1 MSISLKLSELDTPSL
16 LIDKAKLFESID
28 YCQRRAHELGVN
40 WRPHVKTHKCAPIA
54 AMQVQ
59 GMFGGITVSTVKEA
73 EYMFDEEGIT
83 DIIYAVG
90 IAPQKLP
97 RIALLNSRGA
107 DVKIILDNL
116 ASAMAVSE
124 FCRAHNTRIGVLLE
138 IDCDGHRSGLKPDD
152 PALMTVAK
160 ALTDGA
166 VFKGVLTHAGDSYLS
181 RNREELEACAAN
193 EVHQIMKAA
202 NVLKDAGYPCEIV
215 SVGSTPTFTAVK
227 DTEGVTEYRSGVGV
241 FHDLVMAGLNVCKV
255 EEIALSV
262 LVTVIGHQP
271 QKGWIITDGEHT
283 RYIMSQIAEDFREM
297 KCNREDNFCC
307 GGGGGFN
314 GIGKFRPQRDKGLY
328 MKLQIRETGA
338 KMVISPC
345 HNCWDA
351 IRDMMEVYHVH
362 DIKWSFLKPIII
374 DMMIVPDHLKPQ
386 DDE

>member
-16 LIDKAKLFESID
+16 LIDKAKLFENID

-83 DIIYAVG
+83 DMIYAVG

-124 FCRAHNTRIGVLLE
+124 FCRAHNTKIGVLLE

-152 PALMTVAK
+152 PALVTVAK

-193 EVHQIMKAA
+193 EVHQIMKAS

-227 DTEGVTEYRSGVGV
+227 DTDGVTEYRSGVGV
-241 FHDLVMAGLNVCKV
+241 FHDLVMAGLNVCKI

-271 QKGWIITDGEHT
+271 QKGWIITDGGWMAMSRDRGTAAQAVDWGYGLVCDEAGKPIENLWMKSANQEHGIVCS
-283 RYIMSQIAEDFREM
+283 RDGSAIDPRSVSGGHAPENSSQRCLSDGR
-297 KCNREDNFCC
+297 RVRQVFCC
-307 GGGGGFN
+307 
-314 GIGKFRPQRDKGLY
+314 
-328 MKLQIRETGA
+328 
-338 KMVISPC
+338 
-345 HNCWDA
+345 
-351 IRDMMEVYHVH
+351 
-362 DIKWSFLKPIII
+362 
-374 DMMIVPDHLKPQ
+374 
-386 DDE
+386 